1 MNTLRSRYLNLFSDR
16 AFKTVFGSEQ
26 NKDITMS
33 LLNTVLGESEQ
44 ISDFHFVSTAYAA
57 KNPDDRGIVLDLQ
70 CKTTDGRRIVIELQK
85 RRQIFF
91 RERTLFYATWPI
103 QSQGQRG
110 QWNYNI
116 NAVYVI
122 SILDFLLNP
131 HSNDK
136 RIITRKMIKDVDT
149 HETWTD
155 KLCFINVEIQRFTK
169 PLNQCTTQLDKWF
182 FILKN
187 LHSLLDKPVEW
198 QEEVFRHLFEVSDK
212 SNLDENNRT
221 PFEESETEY
230 NTMKNALDFA
240 IQDGIEQGF
249 ALEKIEV
256 IEGMRAKGF
265 DWALILDIA
274 HVDEAGFAELKRK
287 FHGKG

>member
-1 MNTLRSRYLNLFSDR
+1 
-16 AFKTVFGSEQ
+16 
-26 NKDITMS
+26 MS
-33 LLNTVLGESEQ
+33 LLNAVLGESEQ

-70 CKTTDGRRIVIELQK
+70 CKTTDGRRFVIELQK

-131 HSNDK
+131 HSHDN
-136 RIITRKMIKDVDT
+136 RIVTRKMIQDVDT

-155 KLCFINVEIQRFTK
+155 KLCFINIEIQRFTK
-169 PLNQCTTQLDKWF
+169 PLNQCATQLDKWF

-187 LHSLLDKPVEW
+187 LHSLLDKPIDW

-240 IQDGIEQGF
+240 IQDGIEQGIAQGIERGIEKGIERGL
-249 ALEKIEV
+249 ALDKIEV
-256 IEGMRAKGF
+256 IEGMLANGCEWDF
-265 DWALILDIA
+265 ILKIT

-287 FHGKG
+287 FPSKG